1 MNKRTFLLLT
11 FFNLNQLYAVG
22 FNQLQILLKE
32 NSKQLELKKYDIDI
46 SNEDMNIVNSENY
59 PSLTIGFNIEN
70 SKSLTDNIN
79 STSVG
84 DNNLVNDS
92 LKKSYSY
99 VNLNYNLYSFGRLD
113 SKKKA
118 QEYKIEAI
126 KYEYCQEKKD
136 LILKLLEI
144 YSNALTYQIKI
155 ESLENIIEEKIE
167 FMN

>member
-1 MNKRTFLLLT
+1 MNKKTFLLLA
-11 FFNLNQLYAVG
+11 FFNINQLYAVD
-22 FNQLQILLKE
+22 FKQLQILLEE

-59 PSLTIGFNIEN
+59 PSLTIGFNIED

-99 VNLNYNLYSFGRLD
+99 VNLNYNLYSFGRLE
-113 SKKKA
+113 SKKK
-118 QEYKIEAI
+118 K
-126 KYEYCQEKKD
+126 
-136 LILKLLEI
+136 
-144 YSNALTYQIKI
+144 SRV
-155 ESLENIIEEKIE
+155 
-167 FMN
+167 